1 VVRLRTAFPFSSGHV
16 QTLFPFVFR
25 RRARVPYERR
35 RLETSDGDFVDLDWS
50 CTGSDRL
57 ALILHGLE
65 GNSRSTYVL
74 GMARAARHHGLDV
87 LAMNHRSCGGE
98 LNRKPT
104 MYHSGWTRDLHEV
117 LLMVESLGRYRSV
130 DLVGFSL
137 GANVILKYLGEDPA
151 QVPDIVRRAVAV
163 SVPCDL
169 EDAARAL
176 DRPEC
181 ALYMRYLL
189 DQLRKKIIRK
199 SRVFPGVFDL
209 AGLDRMRSFR
219 QFDDRFTAPMH
230 GFRDALDYWRR
241 SSSRQFLAGIER
253 RTCIVNA
260 ANDPF
265 LGPRCFPVDEVRA
278 SGVLSMVMP
287 QTGGHVGFVGSGTP
301 GWMYWSEWVAM
312 RFLQDPC
319 CSEVQGCAVR

>member
-1 VVRLRTAFPFSSGHV
+1 
-16 QTLFPFVFR
+16 
-25 RRARVPYERR
+25 
-35 RLETSDGDFVDLDWS
+35 
-50 CTGSDRL
+50 
-57 ALILHGLE
+57 
-65 GNSRSTYVL
+65 
-74 GMARAARHHGLDV
+74 
-87 LAMNHRSCGGE
+87 
-98 LNRKPT
+98 
-104 MYHSGWTRDLHEV
+104 
-117 LLMVESLGRYRSV
+117 MVGSLGRYRSV

-189 DQLRKKIIRK
+189 DLLRKKIIRK
-199 SRVFPGVFDL
+199 SRLFPGVFDL
-209 AGLDRMRSFR
+209 TGLDRMRSFR

-260 ANDPF
+260 VNDPF

-278 SGVLSMVMP
+278 SGALSMVMP
-287 QTGGHVGFVGSGTP
+287 ETGGHVGFVGSGTP

-312 RFLQDPC
+312 RFVQDPC
-319 CSEVQGCAVR
+319 CPQVQSCAVR

>member
-265 LGPRCFPVDEVRA
+265 LGSRCFPVDEVRA

>member
-1 VVRLRTAFPFSSGHV
+1 MVRLRTAFPFSSGHV
-16 QTLFPFVFR
+16 QTLFPHVFR
-25 RRARVPYERR
+25 VRARVPYERQ

-50 CTGSDRL
+50 RTGSDRL
-57 ALILHGLE
+57 TLVLHGLE
-65 GNSRSTYVL
+65 GHSRSKYVL

-137 GANVILKYLGEDPA
+137 GANVVLKYLGEDPA
-151 QVPDIVRRAVAV
+151 QVPGIVRRAVAL

-169 EDAARAL
+169 EDAAGAL
-176 DRPEC
+176 ERPEC
-181 ALYMRYLL
+181 AIYMRYLL
-189 DQLRKKIIRK
+189 DLLRKKIIRK

-209 AGLDRMRSFR
+209 TDMHRLRTFR

-241 SSSRQFLAGIER
+241 SSSRQFLGNIEH
-253 RTCIVNA
+253 RTCLINA

-278 SGVLSMVMP
+278 SQTVSMVMP
-287 QTGGHVGFVGSGTP
+287 QTGGHVGFVGSGSP
-301 GWMYWSEWVAM
+301 GWMYWSEWMAM
-312 RFLQDPC
+312 RF
-319 CSEVQGCAVR
+319 VQYPDCPDVQNCVVR

>member
-1 VVRLRTAFPFSSGHV
+1 MVRLRTAFPFSSGHV
-16 QTLFPFVFR
+16 QTLFPHVFR
-25 RRARVPYERR
+25 VRARVPYERQ

-50 CTGSDRL
+50 RTGSDRL
-57 ALILHGLE
+57 AIILHGLE
-65 GNSRSTYVL
+65 GHSRSKYVL
-74 GMARAARHHGLDV
+74 GMARAATHHGLDV

-130 DLVGFSL
+130 DLIGFSL
-137 GANVILKYLGEDPA
+137 GANVALKYLGEDPA
-151 QVPDIVRRAVAV
+151 QVPGIVRRAVAL

-169 EDAARAL
+169 EDAAVAL
-176 DRPEC
+176 ERPEC
-181 ALYMRYLL
+181 AVYMRYLL
-189 DQLRKKIIRK
+189 DLLRKKIIRK

-209 AGLDRMRSFR
+209 TGMHRMRTFR

-241 SSSRQFLAGIER
+241 SSSGQFLSRIER
-253 RTCIVNA
+253 RTCLINA
-260 ANDPF
+260 VNDPF

-278 SGVLSMVMP
+278 NDAVSMVMP
-287 QTGGHVGFVGSGTP
+287 ETGGHVGFVGSGSP
-301 GWMYWSEWVAM
+301 GWMYWSEWMAM
-312 RFLQDPC
+312 RFVQDPDC
-319 CSEVQGCAVR
+319 PDVQNCAVR

>member
-1 VVRLRTAFPFSSGHV
+1 MVRLRTAFPFSSGHV
-16 QTLFPFVFR
+16 QTLYPFVFR
-25 RRARVPYERR
+25 PRARVPYERR
-35 RLETSDGDFVDLDWS
+35 RLETSDGDFLDLDWS
-50 CTGSDRL
+50 RTGSDRL
-57 ALILHGLE
+57 VLILHGLE
-65 GNSRSTYVL
+65 GHSRSTYVL

-117 LLMVESLGRYRSV
+117 LLMVEALGNYRSV

-137 GANVILKYLGEDPA
+137 GANVILKYLGEDPGR
-151 QVPDIVRRAVAV
+151 VPAIVRRAVAL
-163 SVPCDL
+163 SAPCDL

-176 DRPEC
+176 ERPEC

-189 DQLRKKIIRK
+189 DHLRKKIIRK

-209 AGLDRMRSFR
+209 TGLERMRTFR

-241 SSSRQFLAGIER
+241 SSSRQFLAGIGR

-278 SGVLSMVMP
+278 NEALSMAMP
-287 QTGGHVGFVGSGTP
+287 ETGGHVGFVGSGNP
-301 GWMYWSEWVAM
+301 GWMYWSEWVSM
-312 RFLQDPC
+312 RFVQDP
-319 CSEVQGCAVR
+319 SSVDVQDCVVR